1 MDSAGQE
8 SFKSI
13 TRSYIRSTA
22 GTLLVYDI
30 TRNETFNHLT
40 RGLEEVRYNGNH
52 DIMVMFIGN
61 KADLDSKR
69 QVSTEDE
76 ERFAKENGL
85 IFLEAS
91 AKTFLMLRMHFF
103 KLVR

>member
-1 MDSAGQE
+1 
-8 SFKSI
+8 
-13 TRSYIRSTA
+13 
-22 GTLLVYDI
+22 
-30 TRNETFNHLT
+30 
-40 RGLEEVRYNGNH
+40 
-52 DIMVMFIGN
+52 MFIGN

-103 KLVR
+103 KLVRWSMIILIKESIIWVMIVGSEW

>member
-1 MDSAGQE
+1 
-8 SFKSI
+8 
-13 TRSYIRSTA
+13 
-22 GTLLVYDI
+22 
-30 TRNETFNHLT
+30 
-40 RGLEEVRYNGNH
+40 
-52 DIMVMFIGN
+52 MFIGN